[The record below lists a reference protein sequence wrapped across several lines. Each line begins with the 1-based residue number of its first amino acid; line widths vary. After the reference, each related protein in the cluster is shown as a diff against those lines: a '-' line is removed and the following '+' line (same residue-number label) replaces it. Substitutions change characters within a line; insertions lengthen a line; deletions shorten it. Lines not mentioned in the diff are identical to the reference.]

1 MGIEVSG
8 VGFGLFC
15 IGLGL
20 ALMGYYI
27 GKGLQNFRR
36 PANEIDYFTFLKESD
51 LGIFFNLNSN
61 EINALLNNPDIPK
74 VILEGTT
81 YYPKK

>member
-15 IGLGL
+15 IGIGL

-27 GKGLQNFRR
+27 GKGLQNFRKS
-36 PANEIDYFTFLKESD
+36 AKEIDYFTFLKESD
-51 LGIFFNLNSN
+51 
-61 EINALLNNPDIPK
+61 
-74 VILEGTT
+74 
-81 YYPKK
+81 